1 MADQDHPMSGTG
13 NRHLDAS
20 GSREVVYCHQCY
32 NEWYLNEHSLTCPR
46 CEGQVT
52 EIVSPDSDPRQ
63 PFTDEPPSRTPS
75 DFRSLHDHDPWA
87 SPGDISDPEEADIE
101 EHITHGP
108 GGSVMFS
115 RTIRSSNFGGPN
127 RRRRDPVPE
136 DDPDHVLRDFQNMVG
151 NMVGPGFRAG
161 PSGRSGP
168 DTLFSQGTFG
178 GGFPFGGNGN
188 GSGNGPR
195 IIGGR
200 VTFTGTG
207 GHLRPRDADGP
218 QPAGPQVDDLATY
231 ASPLRTS
238 PNGRSLY
245 VVSIRAPPDHLARL
259 LGGIFGGPPGSPNER
274 GPAGMPPGLQNL
286 FTAMLNPANARSG
299 DAVYTQEALDS
310 IISQLMEQHPTSN
323 APGPA
328 SPDAIASLPK
338 KKLDEKMLGP
348 EGKGECSVCMDDVHI
363 GDEVVALPCSHWFHE
378 VCASA
383 WLSEHNTCPIC
394 RKGID
399 AEPTPPSSSPR
410 SSPTTAGA
418 SRNIHRLSTSRRG
431 FGLGRENS
439 STGRN
444 EARLDSIRS
453 ASRYSPTEEAPS
465 PRRWQV
471 VGDGSPRHA
480 TTPPDNDFATPMPGS
495 FYRRPSD
502 INDSQRDSRRGNT
515 SGSDRSS
522 RDSRRSSHSG
532 GSGNGPVSWLR
543 DRFGSNRRTD

>member
-1 MADQDHPMSGTG
+1 MADRDHSMSGTG
-13 NRHLDAS
+13 TRHLDAF
-20 GSREVVYCHQCY
+20 GDREVVYCHQCD
-32 NEWYLNEHSLTCPR
+32 NEWHRDEHGLTCPR
-46 CEGQVT
+46 CHGEIT
-52 EIVSPDSDPRQ
+52 EIVSADSDPR
-63 PFTDEPPSRTPS
+63 PFHDEPPPRAPA

-87 SPGDISDPEEADIE
+87 DADISDPEEADIE

-108 GGSVMFS
+108 GGSMMFS
-115 RTIRSSNFGGPN
+115 RTIRSSPN
-127 RRRRDPVPE
+127 IRSPRRRDPISQ

-161 PSGRSGP
+161 QPGRSGP
-168 DTLFSQGTFG
+168 DTLFEQGGPFARNA
-178 GGFPFGGNGN
+178 FLFGGNG
-188 GSGNGPR
+188 GNGPR
-195 IIGGR
+195 LMGGR
-200 VTFTGTG
+200 LTFTTG
-207 GHLRPRDADGP
+207 GNLRPRDPNGP
-218 QPAGPQVDDLATY
+218 QLAGPQVDDLATY

-245 VVSIRAPPDHLARL
+245 LVSIRAPPDHLARII
-259 LGGIFGGPPGSPNER
+259 GGLFAPMGGPGGPNER
-274 GPAGMPPGLQNL
+274 GPAGMPPGLANL
-286 FTAMLNPANARSG
+286 FQAMLNPANARSG

-338 KKLDEKMLGP
+338 KKIDEKMLGP
-348 EGKGECSVCMDDVHI
+348 EGKAECSVCMDDVHI
-363 GDEVVALPCSHWFHE
+363 GDDVVALPCSHWFHE

-399 AEPTPPSSSPR
+399 AETTPPSNSRRASQTGSPSGRSPR
-410 SSPTTAGA
+410 P
-418 SRNIHRLSTSRRG
+418 SR
-431 FGLGRENS
+431 FGLGSEY
-439 STGRN
+439 STTTRN
-444 EARLDSIRS
+444 ETRLDSIRN
-453 ASRYSPTEEAPS
+453 ARYSPTEEATS

-471 VGDGSPRHA
+471 VGDGSPHA
-480 TTPPDNDFATPMPGS
+480 TNSPPNEDFAAPMPGS

-502 INDSQRDSRRGNT
+502 MSDNQRDSRRGNT

-532 GSGNGPVSWLR
+532 GSGGPVSWLR
-543 DRFGSNRRTD
+543 DRFGSNRRSD